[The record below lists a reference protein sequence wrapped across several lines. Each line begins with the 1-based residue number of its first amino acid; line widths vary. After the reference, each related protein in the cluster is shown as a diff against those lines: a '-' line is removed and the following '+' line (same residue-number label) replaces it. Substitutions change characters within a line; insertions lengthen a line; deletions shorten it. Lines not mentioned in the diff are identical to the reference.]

1 MPDWLQPVRNLIHM
15 PADSIKTKR
24 IYEKPEANDGFRILV
39 DRLWPR
45 GLKKERAAIDLWL
58 KEIAPSNDLRKWF
71 GHEKPRWEDFR
82 KRYGDELAGKA
93 DLLASLSNLV
103 KEKGKVTLL
112 FAASDE
118 AHNNA
123 VALKEFIE
131 SGSPLGHTG

>member
-1 MPDWLQPVRNLIHM
+1 M